1 MSETLPSGLLLGFYG
16 DDFTGSTATLEA
28 LAFAGLKTVLLFDT
42 PDEALL
48 AAFPDCRAIG
58 IAGLSRSRSPAWM
71 TEHLPPVFARLKAA
85 RPALA
90 HYKICSTF
98 DSAPTVGS
106 IGKAVE
112 LGADAFGNDWTPVF
126 TAVPSLARW
135 QVFGN
140 LFAGAQG
147 EAYRIDRHPVMMR
160 HPVTPMAEA
169 DLRVHLGKQTGRKV
183 GLIDIAS
190 MKAGQASARIVRETA
205 EGAQILLIDGLDEET
220 LVSAGGLMWEG
231 RHARPFVAG
240 SQGVEYALIAWWRSQ
255 GLLADAPALAAITRA
270 DRIAAVS
277 GSCSPLTARQIACA
291 EANGFAAIALDTHLA
306 VDDRAW
312 QQELARAQQLAL
324 EALSSGRDALI
335 HSAKGPDDPTVALLN
350 QAIALSGVS
359 QEEVS
364 RRIGSGLGEVLSRL
378 VREQKLT
385 RAVVSGGDSSGQA
398 CIAMGLLGVTALA
411 PLAPG
416 APLCLARSRHAHLD
430 GLEIALKGGQMG
442 KEDFFLAAKG

>member
-1 MSETLPSGLLLGFYG
+1 MTDALPSGLLLAFYG

-42 PDEALL
+42 PDEDLL

-58 IAGLSRSRSPAWM
+58 IAGLSRARSPAWM
-71 TEHLPPVFARLKAA
+71 AEHLPPVFARLKAA

-98 DSAPTVGS
+98 DSAPDVGS

-169 DLRVHLGKQTGRKV
+169 DLRLHLGKQTTWKV
-183 GLIDIAS
+183 GLVDIAA
-190 MKAGQASARIVRETA
+190 MKAGQAAARIARETA
-205 EGAQILLIDGLDEET
+205 DGAKILLIDGLDDET
-220 LVSAGGLMWEG
+220 LASVGGLMWEG
-231 RHARPFVAG
+231 RQARPFVAG

-255 GLLADAPALAAITRA
+255 GLLADAPTLAAITRV

-277 GSCSPLTARQIACA
+277 GSCSPLTARQITHA
-291 EANGFAAIALDTHLA
+291 EANGFAAIALNAHL
-306 VDDRAW
+306 VIDDRGW
-312 QQELARAQQLAL
+312 QAELARAQALAL
-324 EALSSGRDALI
+324 NALSSGRDALI
-335 HSAKGPDDPTVALLN
+335 HSAKGPDDPAVALLN
-350 QAIALSGVS
+350 QAVAASGVS

-398 CIAMGLLGVTALA
+398 CIAMGLMGVTALA
-411 PLAPG
+411 ALAPG
-416 APLCLARSRHAHLD
+416 APLCLARSRHSHLD

-442 KEDFFLAAKG
+442 QEDFFLAAKG

>member
-1 MSETLPSGLLLGFYG
+1 MNDTLPAGLLLGFYG

-28 LAFAGLKTVLLFDT
+28 LAFAGLKTVLLFET
-42 PDEALL
+42 PDEDLL
-48 AAFPDCRAIG
+48 SAFPDCRAIG
-58 IAGLSRSRSPAWM
+58 IAGLSRAQSPAWM
-71 TEHLPPVFARLKAA
+71 ADHLPPVFERLKAA
-85 RPALA
+85 RPALV

-98 DSAPTVGS
+98 DSAPHVGS

-112 LGADAFGNDWTPVF
+112 LGAEAFGNDWTPVF

-147 EAYRIDRHPVMMR
+147 EACRIDRHPVMMR

-169 DLRVHLGKQTGRKV
+169 DLRLHLGKQTDWKV
-183 GLIDIAS
+183 GLVDIAS
-190 MKAGQASARIVRETA
+190 MKAGQAQVRIAHETA
-205 EGAQILLIDGLDEET
+205 EGAKILLIDGLDAET
-220 LVSAGGLMWEG
+220 LASAGGLIWQG
-231 RHARPFVAG
+231 RSARPFVAG

-255 GLLADAPALAAITRA
+255 GLMADEPVSAAISKV

-277 GSCSPLTARQIACA
+277 GSCSPVTARQIAFA
-291 EANGFAAIALDTHLA
+291 DANGFAAIALDAPCA

-312 QQELARAQQLAL
+312 QEELARARHLAL

-335 HSAKGPDDPTVALLN
+335 HTARGPDDPAVALLN
-350 QAIALSGVS
+350 QAIATSGAR
-359 QEEVS
+359 QEVVS
-364 RRIGSGLGEVLSRL
+364 RRIGSGLGEVLSEL
-378 VREQKLT
+378 VREQKLK

-398 CIAMGLLGVTALA
+398 CIAMGLMGVTALA

-416 APLCLARSRHAHLD
+416 APLCRARSRHAHLD

>member
-1 MSETLPSGLLLGFYG
+1 MSDALPSGLLLGFYG

-28 LAFAGLKTVLLFDT
+28 LAFAGLKTVLLFET
-42 PDEALL
+42 PDQDLL

-58 IAGLSRSRSPAWM
+58 IAGLSRSQSPAWM
-71 TEHLPPVFARLKAA
+71 AEHLPPVFARLKAA
-85 RPALA
+85 QPALT

-112 LGADAFGNDWTPVF
+112 LGADAFGNNWTPVF

-169 DLRVHLGKQTGRKV
+169 DLRLHLGLQTGRKV
-183 GLIDIAS
+183 GLVDIAA
-190 MKAGQASARIVRETA
+190 MKTGQAEAQIARATA
-205 EGAQILLIDGLDEET
+205 TGAQILLIDGLDAET
-220 LVSAGGLMWEG
+220 MALAGGLMWEG

-255 GLLADAPALAAITRA
+255 GLLADAPALAAITRV

-277 GSCSPLTARQIACA
+277 GSCSPVTARQIAFA
-291 EANGFAAIALDTHLA
+291 EANGFAAIALDAHLA
-306 VDDRAW
+306 VDDCAW
-312 QQELARAQQLAL
+312 QQELARAQHLAL
-324 EALSSGRDALI
+324 QALSSGRDALI
-335 HSAKGPDDPTVALLN
+335 HSAKGPDDPAVALLN
-350 QAIALSGVS
+350 QAITASGVS

-378 VREQKLT
+378 VQEQKLT

-398 CIAMGLLGVTALA
+398 CIAMGLMGVTALA

-416 APLCLARSRHAHLD
+416 APLCRARSSHAHLD

-442 KEDFFLAAKG
+442 KDDFFLAAKG

>member
-1 MSETLPSGLLLGFYG
+1 MTDALPSGLLLGFYG

-28 LAFAGLKTVLLFDT
+28 LAFAGLKTVLLFET
-42 PDEALL
+42 PDEDLL

-58 IAGLSRSRSPAWM
+58 IAGLSRAGSPAWM
-71 TEHLPPVFARLKAA
+71 AEHLPPVFARLKAA

-98 DSAPTVGS
+98 DSAPHVGS

-169 DLRVHLGKQTGRKV
+169 DLRLHLGQQTAWKV
-183 GLIDIAS
+183 GLVDIAA
-190 MKAGQASARIVRETA
+190 MKAGQAEAQIARETA
-205 EGAQILLIDGLDEET
+205 AGAKILLIDGLDAET
-220 LVSAGGLMWEG
+220 LALAGGLMWEG
-231 RHARPFVAG
+231 RQARPFVAG
-240 SQGVEYALIAWWRSQ
+240 SQGVEYALIAWWRRQ
-255 GLLADAPALAAITRA
+255 GLLADAPALAAIIRV

-277 GSCSPLTARQIACA
+277 GSCSPVTARQIAFA
-291 EANGFAAIALDTHLA
+291 EANGFAAIALDAQRA

-312 QQELARAQQLAL
+312 QAELARAQALAL

-335 HSAKGPDDPTVALLN
+335 HSAKGPDDPAVALLN
-350 QAIALSGVS
+350 QAIAASGVS

-364 RRIGSGLGEVLSRL
+364 RRIGSGLGQVLSRL
-378 VREQKLT
+378 VREAKLT

-398 CIAMGLLGVTALA
+398 CIAMGLRGVTALA

-416 APLCLARSRHAHLD
+416 APLCRARSRHAHLD

-442 KEDFFLAAKG
+442 KDDFFLAAKG

>member
-1 MSETLPSGLLLGFYG
+1 MSDALPSGLLLAFYG

-42 PDEALL
+42 PDEDLL

-71 TEHLPPVFARLKAA
+71 TEHLPAVFARLKAA

-90 HYKICSTF
+90 HYKVCSTF
-98 DSAPTVGS
+98 DSSPTVGS

-169 DLRVHLGKQTGRKV
+169 DLRLHLGKQTDRKV
-183 GLIDIAS
+183 GLVDIAA
-190 MKAGQASARIVRETA
+190 MKAGQAKARIARETA
-205 EGAQILLIDGLDEET
+205 AGAQILLIDGLDEET
-220 LVSAGGLMWEG
+220 LAEAGGLMWKG

-255 GLLADAPALAAITRA
+255 ELLADAPILAAITKA

-277 GSCSPLTARQIACA
+277 GSCSPVTARQIANA
-291 EANGFAAIALDTHLA
+291 EANGFAAIALNAHPA
-306 VDDRAW
+306 VDARAW
-312 QQELARAQQLAL
+312 QQDLARAQRLAL

-335 HSAKGPDDPTVALLN
+335 HSAKGPDDPSVALLN
-350 QAIALSGVS
+350 QAVASSGIG

-364 RRIGSGLGEVLSRL
+364 RRIGTGLGEVLSQL
-378 VREQKLT
+378 VRQQKLT

-398 CIAMGLLGVTALA
+398 CIAMDLMGVTALA
-411 PLAPG
+411 ALAPG
-416 APLCLARSRHAHLD
+416 APLCRARSRHPHLD

-442 KEDFFLAAKG
+442 KDDFFIAAKG